1 MKTFTTIVVASV
13 IVLSGCATTTTPM
26 SMNDADTYIRA
37 ADARFA
43 EAFSRS
49 DWNTVGAF
57 YADDAVML
65 MPNADAMR
73 GAAAIRQSFNMMNGM
88 SPNLRLS
95 TDRVVQSG
103 DLAYQTGTYQMTM
116 TAAGGSAQ
124 SDRGKYLTVWRRQ
137 PNGDWKIVADMINT
151 SMPARG
157 M

>member
-1 MKTFTTIVVASV
+1 MKKFATIVVAS
-13 IVLSGCATTTTPM
+13 ILVLTGCATTSPMTT
-26 SMNDADTYIRA
+26 NDADAYIRA

-43 EAFSRS
+43 DAFSRS
-49 DWNTVGAF
+49 DWNATTAF
-57 YADDAVML
+57 YADDAVVL

-73 GAAAIRQSFNMMNGM
+73 GMAAIRQGFKSMSGM

-116 TAAGGSAQ
+116 TPQGGTATT
-124 SDRGKYLTVWRRQ
+124 DRGKYLTVWRRQ

-151 SMPARG
+151 SMPGHG